1 MDQVLSDFV
10 EVCRRSGLPASPIQ
24 SIDLRRAAMAVGL
37 GDAETTRAAFRA
49 VMVEDPSQ
57 VTLFDRAFDAF
68 FRVGPGAGAGVV
80 ARGAGA
86 LEEGELEAML
96 DAIDAAMRATEGAN
110 ATDAMIAVATGGA
123 ALDRVLRNAADAA
136 GVGSMRGPMQ
146 IGYFTQRTLE
156 TLGVETL
163 REALPDVESA
173 LEARVGAERAAALL
187 SVLRDELDGLRSAAR
202 AVVDAEF
209 LRRNANLRE
218 SFRRRILAEK
228 RFTQLRPDEV
238 EAVSREVER
247 LAERLRGRLAVRR
260 KRQRRGRIDV
270 RKTIRASYR
279 TGGVPI
285 APVFV
290 KKPPKRP
297 RLTVLCDVS
306 DSVRFAARF
315 LLTLTWAMQESFTRT
330 RTFAFVSDLGETT
343 HLMDRHRVEEA
354 IELVYAGAAV
364 SVASG
369 SDYGKA
375 LGVFESRF
383 MSAVDPRTTVV
394 IVGDGRTNYLDP
406 NVDALRTIARRA
418 ARVLWL
424 NPEPRASWGFGDSAM
439 ERYLP
444 LVDEALPVA
453 DLASLQVAVDAIL
466 ASTD

>member
-1 MDQVLSDFV
+1 MDEVLSDFV
-10 EVCRRSGLPASPIQ
+10 TVCRRSGLPASPIQ
-24 SIDLRRAAMAVGL
+24 SIDLRRAALAVGL
-37 GDAETTRAAFRA
+37 SDRATVKAAFRA
-49 VMVEDPSQ
+49 VMVDDPSH
-57 VTLFDRAFDAF
+57 VGLFDRAFDAF

-86 LEEGELEAML
+86 LDEDELRALMN
-96 DAIDAAMRATEGAN
+96 AIDAAMRATEGA
-110 ATDAMIAVATGGA
+110 AADALAAIATGGA
-123 ALDRVLRNAADAA
+123 TLDRALREAADAA

-156 TLGVETL
+156 ALGAETMREAIPDV
-163 REALPDVESA
+163 REALAAE
-173 LEARVGAERAAALL
+173 LGAERADALIA
-187 SVLRDELDGLRSAAR
+187 VLGEELDGLRGAAR
-202 AVVDAEF
+202 AVVDGEF

-238 EAVSREVER
+238 EAVSREVQR
-247 LAERLRGRLAVRR
+247 LAERLRGRLSVRR
-260 KRQRRGRIDV
+260 KRRRRGRLDV

-279 TGGVPI
+279 TGGVPMS
-285 APVFV
+285 PVFV

-315 LLTLTWAMQESFTRT
+315 LLSLTWAVQDAFTRT

-343 HLMDRHRVEEA
+343 HLFDHHRVEEA
-354 IELVYAGAAV
+354 IELVYGGAAV

-375 LGVFESRF
+375 LGVFTSRHF
-383 MSAVDPRTTVV
+383 DAVDPRTTVV

-406 NVDALRTIARRA
+406 NVEALKRVNARA
-418 ARVLWL
+418 ARILWL
-424 NPEPRASWGFGDSAM
+424 NPEPPASWGFGDSAM

-444 LVDEALPVA
+444 LVDEALPVH
-453 DLASLQVAVDAIL
+453 DLDSLRAAVDRIL
-466 ASTD
+466 KARD